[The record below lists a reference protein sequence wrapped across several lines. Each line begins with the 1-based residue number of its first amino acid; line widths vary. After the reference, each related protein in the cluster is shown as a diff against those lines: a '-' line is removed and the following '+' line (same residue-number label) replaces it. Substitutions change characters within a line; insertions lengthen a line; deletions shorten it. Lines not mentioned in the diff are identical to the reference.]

1 MTAPT
6 IADSFTPKI
15 ARQFTL
21 EIPSHWL
28 PAIINGDETGFSY
41 SDSSDYSN
49 SEDFKAYQE
58 FCENEIPENA
68 ILDPSDISIFLKYHD
83 AKPYGVL
90 ACDIT
95 ETLVTVYD

>member
-28 PAIINGDETGFSY
+28 PAIINGDETCF
-41 SDSSDYSN
+41 DYYN
-49 SEDFKAYQE
+49 NPEDFKAYEE
-58 FCENEIPENA
+58 FCKNEIPDNA

-95 ETLVTVYD
+95 ETLVTVYE